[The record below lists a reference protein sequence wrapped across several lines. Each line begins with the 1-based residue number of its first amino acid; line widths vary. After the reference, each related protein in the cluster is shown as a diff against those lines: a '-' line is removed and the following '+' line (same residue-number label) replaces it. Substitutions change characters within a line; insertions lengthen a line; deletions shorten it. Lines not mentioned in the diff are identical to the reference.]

1 MIERRDL
8 GLLSYEDSWKLQLE
22 LLEARAADQ
31 VPDTLLFVQ
40 HPPVITLGRKT
51 PGVRSGASFP
61 AEIGGVPV
69 HLVERGGEATY
80 HGPGQL
86 VVYPIVRLD
95 IKFGPKAFLR
105 AMEEAMIATLAKL
118 GLKSHW
124 IEAETGV
131 WLLDSQNRKRKIAS
145 LGIAVRKGV
154 SYHGLALN
162 IANDLKP
169 FALIS
174 PCGYAPTVMTS
185 VSEQLGREVSVAEV
199 ADLLDA
205 ELRERIRPMTMSSAT
220 VEQTA

>member
-1 MIERRDL
+1 MIVRRDL
-8 GLLSYEDSWKLQLE
+8 GLLDYGETWKLQLE

-31 VPDTLLFVQ
+31 IPDTLLFVE
-40 HPPVITLGRKT
+40 HPSVITLGRKT
-51 PGVRSGASFP
+51 PGVRDGAEFP
-61 AEIGGVPV
+61 LAIGGVPV

-95 IKFGPKAFLR
+95 IRFGPKAFLR
-105 AMEEAMIATLAKL
+105 AMEDALIAVLAHF
-118 GLKSHW
+118 GLRAHW
-124 IEAETGV
+124 IEAQTGV
-131 WLLDSQNRKRKIAS
+131 WLLDSQNQKRKVAS

-162 IANDLKP
+162 VATDLQP

-185 VSEQLGREVSVAEV
+185 VAEQLGREVSVAEIS
-199 ADLLDA
+199 AALEH
-205 ELRERIRPMTMSSAT
+205 ELRERIRS
-220 VEQTA
+220 VTAPRAEAM